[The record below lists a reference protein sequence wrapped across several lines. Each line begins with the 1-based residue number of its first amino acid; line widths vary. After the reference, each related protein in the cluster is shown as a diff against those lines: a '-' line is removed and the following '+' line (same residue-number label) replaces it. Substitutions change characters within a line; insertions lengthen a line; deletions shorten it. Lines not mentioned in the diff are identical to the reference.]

1 MSGHSKWATIK
12 RKKGA
17 TDAKKG
23 AVFTKLVK
31 NITIAARNGKDPDM
45 NPALRS
51 AMDQAKVANMPK
63 DNVEKAILKGAG
75 ELPGVVY
82 EEVVFEAYGPG
93 GIAMIIECVTDNNN
107 RTVSFVRSSLTKHGG
122 SLGGSGS
129 VMYMFEQ
136 KGVIRIASEDIPNQ
150 DELELAVIDAGA
162 EDIQVEEEGVTI
174 ITGRADLNTIVQML
188 EKMNITPASFGV
200 EYITNTMLDPDESAS
215 STLSSLIE
223 VLEDNEDVNSVHTN
237 ANL

>member
-136 KGVIRIASEDIPNQ
+136 KGVIRIAAEDIPNQ

>member
-1 MSGHSKWATIK
+1 
-12 RKKGA
+12 
-17 TDAKKG
+17 
-23 AVFTKLVK
+23 
-31 NITIAARNGKDPDM
+31 
-45 NPALRS
+45 
-51 AMDQAKVANMPK
+51 MPTR
-63 DNVEKAILKGAG
+63 ILKFPDGFLWGAATAAHQV
-75 ELPGVVY
+75 E
-82 EEVVFEAYGPG
+82 G
-93 GIAMIIECVTDNNN
+93 GNTNNDW
-107 RTVSFVRSSLTKHGG
+107 
-122 SLGGSGS
+122 
-129 VMYMFEQ
+129 YMFEQ
-136 KGVIRIASEDIPNQ
+136 KGVIRIAAEDIPNQ

>member
-136 KGVIRIASEDIPNQ
+136 KGVIRIAAEDIPNQ

-188 EKMNITPASFGV
+188 EKMHITPASFGV
-200 EYITNTMLDPDESAS
+200 DYITNTMLDPDESAS